1 MESKYIYNLTQY
13 SKYQEFI
20 SDLPRYEK
28 CVEVKEIV
36 NGIILPSVYG
46 GSLYWGKGGVI
57 TNTGELIDSSTVPG
71 AFGGVYDIS
80 NKDIEYRNETVL
92 FCGIMPLHWG
102 HFIIDYLSRLWVIPT
117 VNDNI
122 RIAYFN
128 RYFDGNVGGNYE
140 KCLKLLGIQPDRLL
154 KIDRP
159 TQFCKVL
166 VPEAAMAYA
175 YSFDSLRYKSVIN
188 LIKKNALSEA
198 HQRELKEKKKIYFSR
213 THFSNRDV
221 GEWEIEK
228 GFKENGFEILYPEQ
242 LSVVEQIFYISNAE
256 ILVSLSGTI
265 PHNFI
270 FANKEAKIIILN
282 RFPIT
287 HYPQYQLNYVFN
299 LDVEWIDVYNKW
311 YLLHQTNYGSP
322 KIWVEFSPCLRRYFE
337 DNSLAIPKVSI
348 WVPLR
353 NWLLFKYYWT
363 CLPIYR
369 SFRHSVG
376 KLFKRIF

>member
-1 MESKYIYNLTQY
+1 MESKYIYNSTEY
-13 SKYQEFI
+13 SRYQEFI
-20 SDLPRYEK
+20 NDVPQYEK

-36 NGIILPSVYG
+36 NGIILPSIYG
-46 GSLYWGKGGVI
+46 GDFYWGKGGVI
-57 TNTGELIDSSTVPG
+57 TDSGELIDSSIVPG

-128 RYFDGNVGGNYE
+128 RYFDGNLGGNYE
-140 KCLKLLGIQPDRLL
+140 KCLKLLGIKPDRLL

-175 YSFDSLRYKSVIN
+175 YSFDSLKYKSVIN

-198 HQRELKEKKKIYFSR
+198 HQSELKGKKKIYFSR

-242 LSVVEQIFYISNAE
+242 LSLVEQIFYICNAE

-265 PHNFI
+265 PHNFV
-270 FANKEAKIIILN
+270 FANKNAKIIILN

-287 HYPQYQLNYVFN
+287 HYPQHQINYVFN

-311 YLLHQTNYGSP
+311 HLSHLKYG
-322 KIWVEFSPCLRRYFE
+322 
-337 DNSLAIPKVSI
+337 
-348 WVPLR
+348 
-353 NWLLFKYYWT
+353 
-363 CLPIYR
+363 
-369 SFRHSVG
+369 
-376 KLFKRIF
+376 